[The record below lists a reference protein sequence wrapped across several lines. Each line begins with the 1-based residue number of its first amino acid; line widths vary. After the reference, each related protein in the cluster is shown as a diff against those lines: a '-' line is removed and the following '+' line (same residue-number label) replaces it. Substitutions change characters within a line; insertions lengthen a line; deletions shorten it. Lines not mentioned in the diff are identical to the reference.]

1 MVIPKTICWAIAKA
15 NSFVHVVMFVFRT
28 KKTIILLTIIEFE
41 KKFWLQIK
49 YIIDNNLANCLTA
62 LKIPRIEKVI
72 SFADESELFAC

>member
-28 KKTIILLTIIEFE
+28 KKTVILLTIIEFE

-49 YIIDNNLANCLTA
+49 DIIDNKLALLSYTMENSKNRKGYLIC
-62 LKIPRIEKVI
+62 
-72 SFADESELFAC
+72 

>member
-15 NSFVHVVMFVFRT
+15 NSFVHVVMFVLGT

-49 YIIDNNLANCLTA
+49 DIIDNKLALLSYTMENSKNRKGYLIC
-62 LKIPRIEKVI
+62 
-72 SFADESELFAC
+72 